1 MSSVSRIAFRR
12 RLWTCAFV
20 ALAAAVFSG
29 PVSNPARAADK
40 LSVAVIPIGDCAP
53 IYLGISK
60 GFFAKQ
66 NLEIDLSTAGGG
78 AAIIP
83 GVLSGQMQFGFSN
96 IPSMLIAQ
104 TKGLQFIGVAPG
116 ASSTGERGHDFSA
129 IIAPGDSPIKNAKD
143 LVGKTVAV
151 NNLNNI
157 GDTSVRA
164 GVRAAGGDPK
174 QVKFIEVPFPDMPA
188 ALAEHRIEAG
198 WVVEPFLT
206 IALQRGAKVVDWNLV
221 DVAPKMMI
229 AVYFTSAQ
237 YAKANPDIVKRFK
250 AAITESLAY
259 ADSHSDEVRK
269 IIPTYT
275 RITPEIA
282 AKITLPRWPTEM
294 NRASSQALADDAFED
309 GLITKKADIAALLPQ

>member
-1 MSSVSRIAFRR
+1 MSFGRKLRMPM
-12 RLWTCAFV
+12 
-20 ALAAAVFSG
+20 LAAVAAAALSA
-29 PVSNPARAADK
+29 PTIDAARAADK
-40 LSVAVIPIGDCAP
+40 ISVAVIPIADCAP
-53 IYLGISK
+53 IYLGKAK

-66 NLEIDLSTAGGG
+66 NLDVELSTQGGG

-83 GVLSGQMQFGFSN
+83 GVLSGQLQFGFSN
-96 IPSMLIAQ
+96 VPSLLIAQ
-104 TKGLQFIGVAPG
+104 TKGLQFIGIAPG
-116 ASSTGERGHDFSA
+116 ASSSGERGHDFSA

-143 LVGKTVAV
+143 LEGKTVAV

-174 QVKFIEVPFPDMPA
+174 KVKFIEVPFPDMPA
-188 ALAEHRIEAG
+188 AIADHRIEAG

-206 IALQRGAKVVDWNLV
+206 IALSRGAKVVDWNLV

-229 AVYFTSAQ
+229 AVYFTSAK
-237 YAKANPDIVKRFK
+237 YAKYNPDMVKRFK
-250 AAITESLAY
+250 AATTESLAY
-259 ADSHSDEVRK
+259 AESHTDEVRQ

-282 AKITLPRWPTEM
+282 AKITLPKWPTEM
-294 NRASSQALADDAFED
+294 NRQSTQAIADLALDD
-309 GLITKKADIAALLPQ
+309 GLITKKADVGALLP

>member
-1 MSSVSRIAFRR
+1 MAFRHGIW
-12 RLWTCAFV
+12 LS
-20 ALAAAVFSG
+20 ALAAITSATLVG
-29 PVSNPARAADK
+29 PTATARAADK
-40 LSVAVIPIGDCAP
+40 ISVAVIPIADCAP
-53 IYLGISK
+53 IYLGKAK

-66 NLEIDLSTAGGG
+66 NLDVELSTQGGG

-83 GVLSGQMQFGFSN
+83 GVLSGQLQFGFSN
-96 IPSMLIAQ
+96 VPSLLIAQ
-104 TKGLQFIGVAPG
+104 TKGLQFVGIAPG
-116 ASSTGERGHDFSA
+116 ASSSGIRGHDFSA
-129 IIAPGDSPIKNAKD
+129 IIAPGDSPINSAKD

-188 ALAEHRIEAG
+188 AIANHRIDAG

-206 IALQRGAKVVDWNLV
+206 IALSRGAKVVDWNLV

-229 AVYFTSAQ
+229 AVYFTTAK
-237 YAKANPDIVKRFK
+237 YAKDNPDMVKRFK

-259 ADSHSDEVRK
+259 ADAHEDEVRQ

-275 RITPEIA
+275 RITPDIA
-282 AKITLPRWPTEM
+282 AKITLPKWPTEM
-294 NRASSQALADDAFED
+294 NCQSSQVLADDAFED
-309 GLITKKADIAALLPQ
+309 GLITKKADIAALLP

>member
-1 MSSVSRIAFRR
+1 MSFASRLSF
-12 RLWTCAFV
+12 LT
-20 ALAAAVFSG
+20 LAAAVAATLAG
-29 PVSNPARAADK
+29 PPAALAADK
-40 LSVAVIPIGDCAP
+40 ISVAVIPIADCAP
-53 IYLGISK
+53 IYLGKAK

-66 NLEIDLSTAGGG
+66 NLEVTLSTQGGG

-83 GVLSGQMQFGFSN
+83 GVLSGQLQFGFSN
-96 IPSMLIAQ
+96 IPSLLIAQ
-104 TKGLQFIGVAPG
+104 TKGLQFIGIAPG
-116 ASSTGERGHDFSA
+116 ASSSGIRGKDFSA
-129 IIAPGDSPIKNAKD
+129 IIVPADSPIKNAKD

-174 QVKFIEVPFPDMPA
+174 KVKFIEVPFPDMPA
-188 ALAEHRIEAG
+188 AIANHRIEAG

-206 IALQRGAKVVDWNLV
+206 IALSRGARVVDWNLV

-229 AVYFTSAQ
+229 AVYFTTAK
-237 YAKANPDIVKRFK
+237 YAKDNADIVKRFK

-259 ADSHSDEVRK
+259 AESHTDEVRQ

-282 AKITLPRWPTEM
+282 AKITLPHWPTEM
-294 NRASSQALADDAFED
+294 NRQSTQVLADDALQD
-309 GLITKKADIAALLPQ
+309 GLITRKADVGALLP

>member
-1 MSSVSRIAFRR
+1 MSFGRKLRMPM
-12 RLWTCAFV
+12 
-20 ALAAAVFSG
+20 LAAVAAAALSA
-29 PVSNPARAADK
+29 PTIDAARAADK
-40 LSVAVIPIGDCAP
+40 ISVAVIPIADCAP
-53 IYLGISK
+53 IYLGKAK

-66 NLEIDLSTAGGG
+66 NLDVELSTQGGG

-83 GVLSGQMQFGFSN
+83 GVLSGQLQFGFSN
-96 IPSMLIAQ
+96 VPSLLIAQ
-104 TKGLQFIGVAPG
+104 TKGLQFIGIAPG
-116 ASSTGERGHDFSA
+116 ASSSGERGHDFSA

-143 LVGKTVAV
+143 LEGKTVAV

-174 QVKFIEVPFPDMPA
+174 KVKFIEVPFPDMPA
-188 ALAEHRIEAG
+188 AIADHRIEAG

-206 IALQRGAKVVDWNLV
+206 IALSRGAKVVDWNLV

-229 AVYFTSAQ
+229 AVYFTSAK
-237 YAKANPDIVKRFK
+237 YAKDNPDMVKRFK

-259 ADSHSDEVRK
+259 AESHTDEVRQ

-282 AKITLPRWPTEM
+282 AKITLPKWQTEM
-294 NRASSQALADDAFED
+294 NRQSTQAIADLALDD
-309 GLITKKADIAALLPQ
+309 GLITKKADVGALLP